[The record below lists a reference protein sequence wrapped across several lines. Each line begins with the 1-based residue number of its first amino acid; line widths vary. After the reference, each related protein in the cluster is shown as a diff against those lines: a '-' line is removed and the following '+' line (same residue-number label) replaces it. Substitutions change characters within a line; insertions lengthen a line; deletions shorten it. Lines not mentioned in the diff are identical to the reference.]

1 MEAFKA
7 LFRMFF
13 ALFTKVERVVENTG
27 EVVVSTSKAL
37 DNYTEQLEFE
47 SYKSVVQA
55 KKDLETHFGGRDQ
68 LRDELTDLK
77 ALKEMLGDI

>member
-1 MEAFKA
+1 MKAIKAF
-7 LFRMFF
+7 FRMFF
-13 ALFTKVERVVENTG
+13 ALFTKTEKVIENTG
-27 EVVVSTSKAL
+27 NVVVSSSKSL
-37 DNYTEQLEFE
+37 NNYAATLEFD

-77 ALKEMLGDI
+77 ALKEMLNDM